1 MLIAIIDHDQKFNH
15 ITHSLTNLALAA
27 WT

>member
-27 WT
+27 